1 MEIKDFKAG
10 QIVYTT
16 DGKNIIENKV
26 EKVGRK
32 YVFIHTGSWEEK
44 YEVPLPGDGDKN
56 LYLIEAKEENSIRA
70 KKIFSQTGVLQLSE
84 NGYSVRM
91 VVRSGTDIPWNN

>member
-1 MEIKDFKAG
+1 MGIKDFKAG

-32 YVFIHTGSWEEK
+32 YVFIHTGSWVMATK
-44 YEVPLPGDGDKN
+44 IFICSRRKTG
-56 LYLIEAKEENSIRA
+56 AKEENSIRA

-91 VVRSGTDIPWNN
+91 VVRSGTDILWNN